1 MNENFDCNESAL
13 KIESLEIQG
22 DAIDNYRKEEE
33 DSKICKQFIDTRI
46 NQIENYLITTQENE
60 HMYITQITILTEA
73 KSILFKEN

>member
-22 DAIDNYRKEEE
+22 DAIDSYRKEEE

-73 KSILFKEN
+73 KSILFKGN